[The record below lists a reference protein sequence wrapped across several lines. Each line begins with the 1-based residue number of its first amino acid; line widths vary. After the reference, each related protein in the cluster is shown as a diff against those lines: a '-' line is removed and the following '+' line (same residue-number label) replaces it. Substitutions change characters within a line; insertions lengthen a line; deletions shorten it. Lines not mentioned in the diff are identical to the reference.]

1 MDTLNPRPRTRQ
13 EMPEQFK
20 DTQKLLDAILQALW
34 SKNAFNTVVLHVGK
48 LTDIT
53 DYFVIVSGRSD
64 RHVMAISDILQAQLK
79 EKGVVPLGVEGKRA
93 LKWVLVDF
101 GDVVVHIFE
110 KETRAFYELEKLWG
124 DAQRIDVEEPQWVK
138 DFAQMESDEF

>member
-1 MDTLNPRPRTRQ
+1 MDILNPRPRKKE

-79 EKGVVPLGVEGKRA
+79 DKGIVPLGVEGKRA
-93 LKWVLVDF
+93 SRWVLVDY

-138 DFAQMESDEF
+138 DFARMESDEF

>member
-124 DAQRIDVEEPQWVK
+124 DAERIDVEEPQWVK